1 MTKKVLIVCLGNICR
16 SPMAEAMLRHRIE
29 ERGLSDEIEVSS
41 RATSNWNV
49 GQAPHAGTRKKLA
62 EYQIDDSGI
71 FSEQIKSEDFET
83 YDVILG
89 MDKQNIK
96 DLKRMAPL
104 QTHDKIHL
112 YLSVLDNQSVSE
124 VPDPYYT
131 GDFDETYQLLY
142 KATNRWLDEWEN
154 E

>member
-1 MTKKVLIVCLGNICR
+1 
-16 SPMAEAMLRHRIE
+16 
-29 ERGLSDEIEVSS
+29 
-41 RATSNWNV
+41 
-49 GQAPHAGTRKKLA
+49 
-62 EYQIDDSGI
+62 
-71 FSEQIKSEDFET
+71 
-83 YDVILG
+83 

-131 GDFDETYQLLY
+131 GDFDETYQLLD
-142 KATNRWLDEWEN
+142 KATNRLG
-154 E
+154 